1 MPLDAGGS
9 LPYHEKVMRQTESA
23 KLKQIIAL
31 DSELHK
37 IQDLDILLER
47 ILYEARKV
55 VHADAGS
62 IYIKEDDKLVIHYAQ
77 NDTKQKTLPPGQK
90 LIYKVFK
97 VDINKK
103 TISGYVAATGDAV
116 NIPDVYAIPPD
127 APYSF
132 DPSYDRISGYRTK
145 SNLTVPIRTN
155 MGEVLGV
162 LQILNALD
170 SAGNVVPFSQDD
182 QLMVSH
188 FATNATVALQRA
200 QMTRAILLRM
210 IRMAELRDPKE
221 TGPHVNRV
229 AGYAVEIYERWAN
242 RRGLPARQI
251 ERTRDNLRMAAML
264 HDVGKVAISDLI
276 LKKPARFTPDEYTIM
291 KSHTTM
297 GARLFIDKQSDFD
310 EIAQLVA
317 LSHHENWDGSGYP
330 GLVDI
335 ETGDPVET
343 KEDGSARGRRGE
355 EIPLFGRIV
364 SIADVY
370 DALCSNRVYKEAWTE
385 EKVLAEIRGMAGVKF
400 DPELVDVFFEV
411 LPNIQT
417 VAGKYPD
424 PDGSCIPEAVK

>member
-1 MPLDAGGS
+1 MPKINS
-9 LPYHEKVMRQTESA
+9 S
-23 KLKQIIAL
+23 KLKKIIEL

-47 ILYEARKV
+47 ILFEARRV

-62 IYIKEDDKLVIHYAQ
+62 LYIKQGDRLVINYAQ

-90 LIYKVFK
+90 LIYRVFS
-97 VDINKK
+97 VEINKK
-103 TISGYVAATGDAV
+103 TISGYVAATGESV
-116 NIPDVYAIPPD
+116 NIPDVYEIPKD
-127 APYSF
+127 SPYGF
-132 DPSYDRISGYRTK
+132 DPTFDRISGYRTK

-155 MGEVLGV
+155 MGEILGV

-170 SAGNVVPFSQDD
+170 SEGNSIAFTKDD
-182 QLMVSH
+182 ELMVSH
-188 FATNATVALQRA
+188 FAANATVALQRA

-242 RRGLPARQI
+242 KQGLPGQQI

-276 LKKPARFTPDEYTIM
+276 LKKPSRFTDDEYAIM
-291 KSHTTM
+291 KSHTYM
-297 GARLFIDKQSDFD
+297 GARLFVDKQSDFD
-310 EIAQLVA
+310 EIAQKVA
-317 LSHHENWDGSGYP
+317 LTHHENWDGTGYP
-330 GLVDI
+330 GKIDI
-335 ETGDPVET
+335 DTGEILERNE
-343 KEDGSARGRRGE
+343 KGAAKGMKGA

-364 SIADVY
+364 AIADVY
-370 DALCSNRVYKEAWTE
+370 DALCSHRVYKEAWTE
-385 EKVLAEIRGMAGVKF
+385 EKVLEEMKKMGGSKF
-400 DPELVDVFFEV
+400 DPELLEAFFEV

-417 VAGKYPD
+417 IASKYPD
-424 PDGSCIPEAVK
+424 TEHP

>member
-1 MPLDAGGS
+1 MP
-9 LPYHEKVMRQTESA
+9 KINSA
-23 KLKQIIAL
+23 KLKKIIEL

-47 ILYEARKV
+47 ILFEARRV

-62 IYIKEDDKLVIHYAQ
+62 LYIKQGDRLVINYAQ

-90 LIYKVFK
+90 LIYRVFS
-97 VDINKK
+97 VEINKK
-103 TISGYVAATGDAV
+103 TISGYVAATGESV
-116 NIPDVYAIPPD
+116 NIPDVYEIPKD
-127 APYSF
+127 SPYGF
-132 DPSYDRISGYRTK
+132 DPTFDRISGYRTK

-155 MGEVLGV
+155 MGEILGV

-170 SAGNVVPFSQDD
+170 SEGNSIAFSKDD
-182 QLMVSH
+182 ELMVSH
-188 FATNATVALQRA
+188 FAANATVALQRA

-242 RRGLPARQI
+242 KQGLPSQQI

-276 LKKPARFTPDEYTIM
+276 LKKPSRFTEDEYTIM
-291 KSHTTM
+291 KSHTYM
-297 GARLFIDKQSDFD
+297 GARLFVDKQSDFD
-310 EIAQLVA
+310 EIAQKVA
-317 LSHHENWDGSGYP
+317 LTHHENWDGTGYP
-330 GLVDI
+330 GKIDI
-335 ETGDPVET
+335 DTGEILE
-343 KEDGSARGRRGE
+343 KNEKGAAKGMKGA

-364 SIADVY
+364 AIADVY
-370 DALCSNRVYKEAWTE
+370 DALCSHRVYKEAWTE
-385 EKVLAEIRGMAGVKF
+385 EKVLEEMKKMGGSKF
-400 DPELVDVFFEV
+400 DPELLEAFFEV

-417 VAGKYPD
+417 IASKYPD
-424 PDGSCIPEAVK
+424 TEHP